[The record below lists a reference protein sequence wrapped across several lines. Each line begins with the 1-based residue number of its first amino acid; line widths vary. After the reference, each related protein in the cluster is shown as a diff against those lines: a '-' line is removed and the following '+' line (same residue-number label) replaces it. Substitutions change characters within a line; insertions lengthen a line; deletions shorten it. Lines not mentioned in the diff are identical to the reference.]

1 MAALASKLASP
12 APRPTPS
19 APLSFAPSDL
29 LLRARAGSFTPQD
42 VTSAVAAF
50 KARTPEALAEIARL
64 AASGVAQERL
74 LSLYLR
80 LELDG
85 PTPAILATAAADT
98 SPWIA
103 SQAAEWLYFN
113 SRFDLWRD
121 YVQDVRVAWTQGK
134 TDQIIASLAANSTGS
149 PELSAGLVIL
159 QLGRALPD
167 LVGALLKAAP
177 EIRSTLETA
186 LLDPTTAPAARAA
199 LLDTFQETRPAGYI
213 YTLEKLIAARSE
225 DSPARFKAF
234 IYYADVADAI
244 TGQAWLDSVAVS
256 SPTTDPLAF
265 RFDVTKR
272 LLAEKAAVPLA
283 QARVTTRNQTM
294 VAVESAN
301 SLRKLSE
308 TDLRTLNRYIEQ
320 FRDLP
325 PEPADAPT
333 LNRIATLLEAEPYK
347 DYFGRRLSAHVRAL
361 ANQAAL

>member
-1 MAALASKLASP
+1 
-12 APRPTPS
+12 
-19 APLSFAPSDL
+19 
-29 LLRARAGSFTPQD
+29 
-42 VTSAVAAF
+42 
-50 KARTPEALAEIARL
+50 LAEIARL
-64 AASGVAQERL
+64 AASGDAQERL

-186 LLDPTTAPAARAA
+186 LLDPTTASAARAA

-213 YTLEKLIAARSE
+213 STLEKLIAARRE

-234 IYYADVADAI
+234 IYYADVANAMA
-244 TGQAWLDSVAVS
+244 GQAWLDNVAAS
-256 SPTTDPLAF
+256 STTTDPLAF

-283 QARVTTRNQTM
+283 QERVNTRNQTT
-294 VAVESAN
+294 VAVASAT

-325 PEPADAPT
+325 PEPTDAPT
-333 LNRIATLLEAEPYK
+333 LDRIATLLEAEPYK
-347 DYFGRRLSAHVRAL
+347 DYFARRLSAHVRAL